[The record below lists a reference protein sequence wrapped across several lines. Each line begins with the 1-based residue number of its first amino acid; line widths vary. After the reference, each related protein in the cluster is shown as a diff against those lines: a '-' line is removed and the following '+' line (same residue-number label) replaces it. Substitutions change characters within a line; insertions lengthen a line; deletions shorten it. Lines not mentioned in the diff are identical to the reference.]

1 MSTNADSNIGAM
13 IKIARTEMKL
23 GVREAARQMN
33 ISPTYLSRMENGF
46 ELRPSDEI
54 IARLSDVLKLD
65 AKTLYL
71 MSQRI
76 PKCVIERVSN
86 DPELLSQMLALM

>member
-1 MSTNADSNIGAM
+1 MSTNPDSSIGAM
-13 IKIARTEMKL
+13 IKIARIEMNL
-23 GVREAARQMN
+23 GVREAARRMN

-71 MSQRI
+71 LSQRI
-76 PKCVIERVSN
+76 PKSVIERVSN